1 MIKRMID
8 LLGAI
13 TGLLMLSPLLIVI
26 AFLIKK
32 KIGSPIIFAQKR
44 PGQAG
49 IPFTFYKFR
58 TMTNETDANG
68 IFLRDSDRLIPF
80 GQFLRKMS
88 LDELPSLFN
97 VLRGDISLVGP
108 RPLLV
113 EYLDLYTA
121 EQARRHEV
129 KPGITGWAQVNGRN
143 AISWE
148 EKFNLDVWYV
158 DNYSIFIDIK
168 ILFLT
173 IIRVIK
179 RDGIY
184 TKNSETM
191 PTFQGKSK

>member
-32 KIGSPIIFAQKR
+32 KMGSPIIFAQKR

-58 TMTNETDANG
+58 TMTNETDAKG

-129 KPGITGWAQVNGRN
+129 KPGITGWAQVTGRN

-158 DNYSIFIDIK
+158 DNYSFFIDIK